1 MPSEPPEID
10 AAGLIH
16 GETGAQNLI
25 GWVTDVGQPDGRARL
40 YLDVTDR
47 HANRHGV
54 LHGGIQAMLL
64 DSACGYTGS
73 LHLDRAT
80 MPQMMS
86 LSFTTQFLAPCGQG
100 RVMAIGRVTGGGKR
114 TLFIESALWDA
125 AETLVATGTGVYR
138 QVASRR

>member
-1 MPSEPPEID
+1 MPSAPPEID

-25 GWVTDVGQPDGRARL
+25 GWTTDVGQPDGRARL
-40 YLDVTDR
+40 YLDVDAR

-73 LHLDRAT
+73 LHLNRDEL
-80 MPQMMS
+80 PQMMS
-86 LSFTTQFLAPCGQG
+86 LSFTTQFLAPCGPG
-100 RVMAIGRVTGGGKR
+100 RVMAIGRVTGGGRR
-114 TLFIESALWDA
+114 TLFIEGALWDA
-125 AETLVATGTGVYR
+125 AERLVATSTGVYR
-138 QVASRR
+138 PVAPAR

>member
-1 MPSEPPEID
+1 MNSARPEID

-25 GWVTDVGQPDGRARL
+25 GWTVDVRQPDHRARL
-40 YLDVTDR
+40 YLDVEDR
-47 HANRHGV
+47 HSNRHGV

-73 LHLDRAT
+73 LHLDHET
-80 MPQMMS
+80 LPQMMS

-100 RVMAIGRVTGGGKR
+100 RAMAIGRVTGGGKR
-114 TLFIESALWDA
+114 TLFIEGALFD
-125 AETLVATGTGVYR
+125 TDDRLVATGTGVYQR
-138 QVASRR
+138 VPPAR